1 MPSKTAKQAVAMRIA
16 AAGKSNIGIPKS
28 VGLEFVKEDRK
39 VAHKEEYGK
48 ETQGEAGKRNRR
60 VMAKSHN
67 YAGMN
72 PGYKQRS
79 PMPKYSTGGTMAG
92 GVGNTEYRHDGPHKS
107 RNPTTRGTK
116 DMGYA
121 TGYGSRNKQTPGN
134 YYVQDGAMK
143 MQKSMVMQMRG
154 GNAGVSSAEMKGGKY
169 HNPHRGG
176 Y

>member
-1 MPSKTAKQAVAMRIA
+1 MQIA
-16 AAGKSNIGIPKS
+16 AAGKSTIGIPAD
-28 VGLEFVKEDRK
+28 VGKEFVKEDKK

-79 PMPKYSTGGTMAG
+79 PMPKYSTGGTMGGGAAG
-92 GVGNTEYRHDGPHKS
+92 SNAEYRHDAVKKK
-107 RNPTTRGTK
+107 RNPQTRGSA
-116 DMGYA
+116 GAYA
-121 TGYGSRNKQTPGN
+121 MIAALRNPG
-134 YYVQDGAMK
+134 Q
-143 MQKSMVMQMRG
+143 
-154 GNAGVSSAEMKGGKY
+154 SSAEMKGGKY